1 MHIVKFIGVIG
12 TSLKFSTFNFQLS
25 IFSFQFKMCI
35 VVRQSIKGAIMNYIG
50 VLVGFITTFFIVTKY
65 LTTEEV
71 GLTRIL
77 VDASILLSGLAQLG
91 TSTSAMRYYPYFK
104 DEKEKDHGFFGWTVI
119 LPLFGFLIFS
129 VLFFVFKQPIENY
142 FSQNSSLFVD
152 YIYFV
157 IPMSFFM
164 MYLLVFET
172 NSNLLMRIV
181 VPKFIREVGIRL
193 MTLVAY
199 LLYAFDVIDLDGMV
213 VALCLT
219 YGFATLFNVIYLFTL
234 KKVSFKIQP
243 SYVTKWLRKDFI
255 FYTLFLI
262 ATSLAGNLIPV
273 LNTFFVSGKLG
284 LAVAGVNT
292 IAVYIASMVE
302 IPYRSLAAISRP
314 QISQRL
320 KDNNILGVNELVQ
333 SVSLHQLIASL
344 FIFFLIW
351 INIDLIYKLIPNGDI
366 YEAAKFVVFI
376 LAIVKIV
383 NTSLN
388 VGTTV
393 LSYSKY
399 YYYSFLFTVIL
410 TFTAIV
416 MNIKLIPIWGMEGA
430 ALASLISYLVYYTAL
445 LAFVKWKLDVTPFS
459 IKELYILL
467 IITSLFVIDWLLQK
481 YMSGKL
487 MSWFDVEIIGRIV
500 DSILRTSLMSL
511 SGLVIIYKSKISK
524 QINDIVDKFLSLL
537 KLI

>member
-1 MHIVKFIGVIG
+1 MGV
-12 TSLKFSTFNFQLS
+12 
-25 IFSFQFKMCI
+25 
-35 VVRQSIKGAIMNYIG
+35 VVRQSIKGSIMNYLG
-50 VLVGFITTFFIVTKY
+50 VIVGFFTTFFIVTKY

-71 GLTRIL
+71 GLTRVL

-104 DEKEKDHGFFGWTVI
+104 DEKERDHGFFGWSVI
-119 LPLFGFLIFS
+119 IPFVGFIIFS
-129 VLFFVFKQPIENY
+129 ILFFVFKQPIENY
-142 FSQNSSLFVD
+142 FSQNSELFVD

-164 MYLLVFET
+164 TYLLVFET

-181 VPKFIREVGIRL
+181 IPKFIREVGIRI
-193 MTLVAY
+193 MTLVVY
-199 LLYAFDVIDLDGMV
+199 LLYAFDVINLDGMV
-213 VALCLT
+213 ISLCLT
-219 YGFATLFNVIYLFTL
+219 YGIATLLNIIYLFSL
-234 KKVSFKIQP
+234 KKVSFKIEP
-243 SYVTKWLRKDFI
+243 AYISKWLRKDFI

-284 LAVAGVNT
+284 LAVAGINT

-314 QISQRL
+314 QISQGM
-320 KDNNILGVNELVQ
+320 KDNNMQEVNNMTKN
-333 SVSLHQLIASL
+333 VSLHQFMASM

-351 INIDLIYKLIPNGDI
+351 INIDLVYALIPNGNVYD
-366 YEAAKFVVFI
+366 EAKFVVLI
-376 LAIVKIV
+376 LSAVKII

-388 VGTTV
+388 VGATV

-399 YYYSFLFTVIL
+399 YYYSLLFTVIL
-410 TFTAIV
+410 TATAIY

-430 ALASLISYLVYYTAL
+430 ALASLISYIVYYTFL
-445 LAFVKWKLDVTPFS
+445 LTFVNWKIKVSPLS
-459 IKELYILL
+459 MKELYTVIIILF
-467 IITSLFVIDWLLQK
+467 LFTIDWLLQT
-481 YMSGKL
+481 YMSKHLISMFDIELIGKIL
-487 MSWFDVEIIGRIV
+487 
-500 DSILRTSLMSL
+500 DSVVRTSVL
-511 SGLVIIYKSKISK
+511 SVLGIVIIYKSKISK
-524 QINDIVDKFLSLL
+524 QVNDIIDKFLSML

>member
-1 MHIVKFIGVIG
+1 MG
-12 TSLKFSTFNFQLS
+12 
-25 IFSFQFKMCI
+25 I
-35 VVRQSIKGAIMNYIG
+35 VVRQSIKGAIMNYLG

-91 TSTSAMRYYPYFK
+91 TSTSAMRYYPYFR

-119 LPLFGFLIFS
+119 IPFFGFIIFS
-129 VLFFVFKQPIENY
+129 ILFFVFKQPIENY
-142 FSQNSSLFVD
+142 FSQNSELFVN

-157 IPMSFFM
+157 IPMAFFM
-164 MYLLVFET
+164 VYLLVFET

-193 MTLVAY
+193 MTLVVY
-199 LLYAFDVIDLDGMV
+199 LLYAFDVINLDGMV
-213 VALCLT
+213 IALCLT
-219 YGFATLFNVIYLFTL
+219 YGFATLFNVVYLFTL

-243 SYVTKWLRKDFI
+243 SYVSKWLRKDFI

-284 LAVAGVNT
+284 LAVAGINT

-314 QISQRL
+314 HISQGM
-320 KDNNILGVNELVQ
+320 KDNNMLEVNNMTKN
-333 SVSLHQLIASL
+333 VSLHQFMASM
-344 FIFFLIW
+344 FIFFIIW
-351 INIDLIYKLIPNGDI
+351 INIDLVYALIPNGNVYD
-366 YEAAKFVVFI
+366 EAKFVALI
-376 LAIVKIV
+376 LSVVKII

-388 VGTTV
+388 VGATV

-399 YYYSFLFTVIL
+399 YYYSLLFTVIL
-410 TFTAIV
+410 TVTAIY

-430 ALASLISYLVYYTAL
+430 ALASLVSYIVYYAFL
-445 LAFVKWKLDVTPFS
+445 LTFVNWK
-459 IKELYILL
+459 IKVSPLSMRELYTVIIIL
-467 IITSLFVIDWLLQK
+467 SLFALDWLLQTYISK
-481 YMSGKL
+481 HLISMFNVELIGKIL
-487 MSWFDVEIIGRIV
+487 
-500 DSILRTSLMSL
+500 DSVVRTSLL
-511 SGLVIIYKSKISK
+511 SIIGIVIIYKSKISK
-524 QINDIVDKFLSLL
+524 QVNDIIDKFLSML

>member
-1 MHIVKFIGVIG
+1 MGV
-12 TSLKFSTFNFQLS
+12 
-25 IFSFQFKMCI
+25 
-35 VVRQSIKGAIMNYIG
+35 VVRQSIKGSIMNYLG
-50 VLVGFITTFFIVTKY
+50 VIVGFFTTFFIVTKY

-71 GLTRIL
+71 GLTRVL

-104 DEKEKDHGFFGWTVI
+104 DEKERDHGFFGWSVI
-119 LPLFGFLIFS
+119 IPFVGFIIFS
-129 VLFFVFKQPIENY
+129 ILFFVFKQPIENY
-142 FSQNSSLFVD
+142 FSQNSELFVD

-164 MYLLVFET
+164 TYLLVFET

-181 VPKFIREVGIRL
+181 IPKFIREVGIRI
-193 MTLVAY
+193 MTLVVY
-199 LLYAFDVIDLDGMV
+199 LLYAFDVINLDGMV
-213 VALCLT
+213 ISLCLT
-219 YGFATLFNVIYLFTL
+219 YGIATLLNIIYLFSL
-234 KKVSFKIQP
+234 KKVSFKIEP
-243 SYVTKWLRKDFI
+243 AYISKWLRKDFI

-284 LAVAGVNT
+284 LAVAGINT

-314 QISQRL
+314 QISQGM
-320 KDNNILGVNELVQ
+320 KDNNMLEVNNMTKN
-333 SVSLHQLIASL
+333 VSLHQFMASM

-351 INIDLIYKLIPNGDI
+351 INIDLVYALIPNGNV
-366 YEAAKFVVFI
+366 YGEAKFVVLI
-376 LAIVKIV
+376 LSAVKII

-388 VGTTV
+388 VGATV

-399 YYYSFLFTVIL
+399 YYYSLLFTVIL
-410 TFTAIV
+410 TVAAIY

-430 ALASLISYLVYYTAL
+430 ALASLISYIVYYTFL
-445 LAFVKWKLDVTPFS
+445 LTFVNWKIKVSPLS
-459 IKELYILL
+459 MKELYTVIIIL
-467 IITSLFVIDWLLQK
+467 SLFAIDWLLQT
-481 YMSGKL
+481 YMSKYLISMFDIELIGKIL
-487 MSWFDVEIIGRIV
+487 
-500 DSILRTSLMSL
+500 DSVVRTSLL
-511 SGLVIIYKSKISK
+511 SIIGIVIIYKSKISK
-524 QINDIVDKFLSLL
+524 QVNDIIDKFLSML

>member
-1 MHIVKFIGVIG
+1 MGV
-12 TSLKFSTFNFQLS
+12 
-25 IFSFQFKMCI
+25 
-35 VVRQSIKGAIMNYIG
+35 VVRQSIKGSIMNYLG
-50 VLVGFITTFFIVTKY
+50 VIVGFFTTFFIVTKY

-71 GLTRIL
+71 GLTRVL

-104 DEKEKDHGFFGWTVI
+104 DEKERDHGFFGWSVI
-119 LPLFGFLIFS
+119 IPFVGFIIFS
-129 VLFFVFKQPIENY
+129 ILFFIFKQPIENY
-142 FSQNSSLFVD
+142 FSQNSELFVD

-164 MYLLVFET
+164 TYLLVFET

-181 VPKFIREVGIRL
+181 IPKFIREVGIRI
-193 MTLVAY
+193 MTLVVY
-199 LLYAFDVIDLDGMV
+199 LLYAFDIINLDGMV
-213 VALCLT
+213 ISLCLT
-219 YGFATLFNVIYLFTL
+219 YGIATLLNIIYLFSL
-234 KKVSFKIQP
+234 KKVSFKIEP
-243 SYVTKWLRKDFI
+243 AYVSKWLRKDFI

-284 LAVAGVNT
+284 LAVAGINT

-314 QISQRL
+314 QISQGM
-320 KDNNILGVNELVQ
+320 KDNNMLEVNNMTKN
-333 SVSLHQLIASL
+333 VSFHQFMASM

-351 INIDLIYKLIPNGDI
+351 INIDLVYALIPNGNVYD
-366 YEAAKFVVFI
+366 EAKFVVLI
-376 LAIVKIV
+376 LSAVKII

-388 VGTTV
+388 VGATV

-399 YYYSFLFTVIL
+399 YYYSLLFTVIL
-410 TFTAIV
+410 TVTAIY

-430 ALASLISYLVYYTAL
+430 ALASLISYIVYYTFL
-445 LAFVKWKLDVTPFS
+445 LTFVNWKIKVSPLS
-459 IKELYILL
+459 MKELYTVIIIL
-467 IITSLFVIDWLLQK
+467 SLFAIDWLLQT
-481 YMSGKL
+481 YMSKHLISMFGVELIGKIL
-487 MSWFDVEIIGRIV
+487 
-500 DSILRTSLMSL
+500 DSVVRTSLL
-511 SGLVIIYKSKISK
+511 SIIGIVIIYKSKISK
-524 QINDIVDKFLSLL
+524 QVNDIIDKFLSML

>member
-1 MHIVKFIGVIG
+1 MG
-12 TSLKFSTFNFQLS
+12 
-25 IFSFQFKMCI
+25 I

-77 VDASILLSGLAQLG
+77 VDAAILLSSLAQLG
-91 TSTSAMRYYPYFK
+91 VSTSAMRYYPYFK
-104 DEKEKDHGFFGWTVI
+104 DEKEKDHGFFGWSVI
-119 LPLFGFLIFS
+119 IPFFGFIIFTI
-129 VLFFVFKQPIENY
+129 LFFVFKQPIENY
-142 FSQNSSLFVD
+142 FSQNSALFVD

-157 IPMSFFM
+157 IPMAFFM
-164 MYLLVFET
+164 VYLLVFET

-181 VPKFIREVGIRL
+181 IPKFIREVGIRL
-193 MTLVAY
+193 MTLAVY
-199 LLYAFDVIDLDGMV
+199 LLYAFDVISLDGMV
-213 VALCLT
+213 IALCLT
-219 YGFATLFNVIYLFTL
+219 YGIATVFNVIYLFTL

-284 LAVAGVNT
+284 LAVAGINT
-292 IAVYIASMVE
+292 IAVYIANMVE

-314 QISQRL
+314 NISQGM
-320 KDNNILGVNELVQ
+320 KDSDFHGVNALIK
-333 SVSLHQLIASL
+333 SVSLHQFIVSC
-344 FIFFLIW
+344 FIFFIIW
-351 INIDLIYKLIPNGDI
+351 INIDLIYNIIPNGNVYD
-366 YEAAKFVVFI
+366 EAKFVVFI

-388 VGTTV
+388 VGATV

-399 YYYSFLFTVIL
+399 YYYSLLFTVIL

-416 MNIKLIPIWGMEGA
+416 MNIKLIPMWGMEGA
-430 ALASLISYLVYYTAL
+430 ALASLISYLIYYLVL
-445 LAFVKWKLDVTPFS
+445 LTFVNWKLKLSPLSV
-459 IKELYILL
+459 KEFYALA
-467 IITSLFVIDWLLQK
+467 IIVSLFVMDWLLQK
-481 YMSGKL
+481 YMSVRLLSLFDKEMVGQTVDSVVRTLL
-487 MSWFDVEIIGRIV
+487 MS
-500 DSILRTSLMSL
+500 IL
-511 SGLVIIYKSKISK
+511 GVIIIYKSGISK
-524 QINDIVDKFLSLL
+524 QINDIINKCLSLL

>member
-1 MHIVKFIGVIG
+1 MG
-12 TSLKFSTFNFQLS
+12 
-25 IFSFQFKMCI
+25 I
-35 VVRQSIKGAIMNYIG
+35 VVRQSIKGSIMNYLG

-71 GLTRIL
+71 GLTRVL

-104 DEKEKDHGFFGWTVI
+104 DEKERDHGFFGWSVI
-119 LPLFGFLIFS
+119 IPLFGFIIFS
-129 VLFFVFKQPIENY
+129 ILFFIFKQPIENY
-142 FSQNSSLFVD
+142 FSQNSELFVD

-181 VPKFIREVGIRL
+181 IPKFIREVGIRL
-193 MTLVAY
+193 MTLVVY
-199 LLYAFDVIDLDGMV
+199 LLYAFDVINLDGMV
-213 VALCLT
+213 ISLCLT
-219 YGFATLFNVIYLFTL
+219 YGIATVLNIIYLFSL
-234 KKVSFKIQP
+234 KKVSFKIEP
-243 SYVTKWLRKDFI
+243 AYVSKWLRKDFI

-292 IAVYIASMVE
+292 IAVYIASMAE

-314 QISQRL
+314 HISQGM
-320 KDNNILGVNELVQ
+320 KDNNMTDVNAMTKN
-333 SVSLHQLIASL
+333 VSLHQFMASA

-351 INIDLIYKLIPNGDI
+351 INIDLIYSLIPNGKVYD
-366 YEAAKFVVFI
+366 EAKFVVLI
-376 LAIVKIV
+376 LSVVKII

-388 VGTTV
+388 VGATV

-399 YYYSFLFTVIL
+399 YYYSLLFTVIL
-410 TFTAIV
+410 TVTAIY

-430 ALASLISYLVYYTAL
+430 ALASLVSYIVYYAFL
-445 LAFVKWKLDVTPFS
+445 LTFVNWKIKVSPFS
-459 IKELYILL
+459 IKELYTML
-467 IITSLFVIDWLLQK
+467 IVLSMFVIDFLLQN
-481 YMSGKL
+481 YISEYII
-487 MSWFDVEIIGRIV
+487 SIFNVELIGRIL
-500 DSILRTSLMSL
+500 DSIVRTSVL
-511 SGLVIIYKSKISK
+511 SVLGIVIIYKSKISK
-524 QINDIVDKFLSLL
+524 QVNDIIDKFLSML

>member
-1 MHIVKFIGVIG
+1 
-12 TSLKFSTFNFQLS
+12 
-25 IFSFQFKMCI
+25 
-35 VVRQSIKGAIMNYIG
+35 MNYIG

-91 TSTSAMRYYPYFK
+91 TNTSAMRYYPYFK

-119 LPLFGFLIFS
+119 IPFFGFIIFS
-129 VLFFVFKQPIENY
+129 ILFFIFKQPIENY

-157 IPMSFFM
+157 IPMAFFM
-164 MYLLVFET
+164 VYLLVFET

-181 VPKFIREVGIRL
+181 VPKFIREVGIRI
-193 MTLVAY
+193 MTLLVY
-199 LLYAFDVIDLDGMV
+199 LLYAFDIINLDGMV
-213 VALCLT
+213 WALCLT
-219 YGFATLFNVIYLFTL
+219 YGIATLFNVIYLFTL

-243 SYVTKWLRKDFI
+243 SYVSQWMRKDFI

-314 QISQRL
+314 QISQGM
-320 KDNNILGVNELVQ
+320 KDNDMLGVNGLVQ
-333 SVSLHQLIASL
+333 SVSLHQFIASF

-351 INIDLIYKLIPNGDI
+351 INIDLVYTLIPNGNVYD
-366 YEAAKFVVFI
+366 EAKFVVFI
-376 LAIVKIV
+376 LAVVKIV

-388 VGTTV
+388 VGATV

-399 YYYSFLFTVIL
+399 YHYSLLFTIIL
-410 TFTAIV
+410 TATAII

-430 ALASLISYLVYYTAL
+430 ALASLISYIVYYTL
-445 LAFVKWKLDVTPFS
+445 LLIFVNWKLKVTPLS
-459 IKELYILL
+459 LKELYTLL
-467 IITSLFVIDWLLQK
+467 IITSLFVIDWILQK
-481 YMSGKL
+481 YMSRQL
-487 MSWFDVEIIGRIV
+487 ISLFNVEIVGQML
-500 DSILRTSLMSL
+500 DSFVRTLVMSL
-511 SGLVIIYKSKISK
+511 LGVVIIYKLRISK
-524 QINDIVDKFLSLL
+524 QINDIIDNVLSSL
-537 KLI
+537 KLIKK

>member
-1 MHIVKFIGVIG
+1 
-12 TSLKFSTFNFQLS
+12 
-25 IFSFQFKMCI
+25 
-35 VVRQSIKGAIMNYIG
+35 MNYLG

-91 TSTSAMRYYPYFK
+91 TNTSAMRYYPYFK

-119 LPLFGFLIFS
+119 IPFFGFIIFS
-129 VLFFVFKQPIENY
+129 ILFFIFKQPIENY
-142 FSQNSSLFVD
+142 FSQNSELFVN

-157 IPMSFFM
+157 IPMAFFM
-164 MYLLVFET
+164 LYLLVFET

-193 MTLVAY
+193 MTLVVY
-199 LLYAFDVIDLDGMV
+199 LLYAFDVINLDGMV
-213 VALCLT
+213 IALCLT
-219 YGFATLFNVIYLFTL
+219 YGIATFFNVIYLFTL

-243 SYVTKWLRKDFI
+243 SYVSKWLRKDFI

-284 LAVAGVNT
+284 LAVAGINT
-292 IAVYIASMVE
+292 IAVYIASLVE
-302 IPYRSLAAISRP
+302 IPYRSLSAISRP
-314 QISQRL
+314 HISQGM
-320 KDNNILGVNELVQ
+320 KDNDMLEVNKLAK
-333 SVSLHQLIASL
+333 SVSLHQFIASF
-344 FIFFLIW
+344 FIFFIIW
-351 INIDLIYKLIPNGDI
+351 INIDLIYTLIPNGNVYD
-366 YEAAKFVVFI
+366 EAKFVVFI
-376 LAIVKIV
+376 LALVKII

-388 VGTTV
+388 VGVTV

-399 YYYSFLFTVIL
+399 YYYSLFFTIIL
-410 TFTAIV
+410 TATAII

-430 ALASLISYLVYYTAL
+430 ALASLISYLIYYTL
-445 LAFVKWKLDVTPFS
+445 LLIFVNRKLHVTPLS
-459 IKELYILL
+459 MKEFYTLL
-467 IITSLFVIDWLLQK
+467 IIVALFATDFLLQK
-481 YMSGKL
+481 YMSCRL
-487 MSWFDVEIIGRIV
+487 INLFNVEIIGQLT
-500 DSILRTSLMSL
+500 DSGIRTLAMSL
-511 SGLVIIYKSKISK
+511 LGVVAIYKLGISK
-524 QINDIVDKFLSLL
+524 QINDIINKFLSFL